1 MYGRGSCVLGR
12 RDAADHEG
20 ADHESGGHGGA
31 RRRPVRSGTAAGCA
45 LAALAGLLLSG
56 CSSGSGTGE
65 EGAGGGGGAVGQRP
79 KSVTPYWVDP
89 DGNAARQA
97 EAYRKEGKAEQASL
111 MRKIAKQPVAEWIG
125 TEDPEGQTRKVTTAA
140 SKAGRD
146 ALLVL
151 YNLPHRDCGQY
162 SKGGAPDAGAYRD
175 WLARVMKGI
184 GKRSATV
191 IVEPDAIPHVL
202 MEGCTPAEFTDERY
216 QLLNEA
222 VGKLQSLP
230 DVRVYLDAGNP
241 DWVRDP
247 GALVEPMKRAGIET
261 ADGFS
266 LNVSNYQTTASNK
279 AYGKKFSPMVGNK
292 PFVIDTSR
300 NGNGPVAGAAG
311 GDEEAWCNPKGRALG
326 AAPTTK
332 TGDEIVD
339 GYLWIKR
346 PGESDG
352 ECKGGPKA
360 GEWWPSYALGLARN
374 QR

>member
-1 MYGRGSCVLGR
+1 MYGRGSYVLRGGPGGR
-12 RDAADHEG
+12 G
-20 ADHESGGHGGA
+20 ESGGHRG
-31 RRRPVRSGTAAGCA
+31 PVRSGAAASCA
-45 LAALAGLLLSG
+45 LTLAAVLLGG
-56 CSSGSGTGE
+56 CSSDSGTDDDG
-65 EGAGGGGGAVGQRP
+65 GSGGGGGGIAQRP

-89 DGNAARQA
+89 DSNAARQA
-97 EAYRKEGKAEQASL
+97 ASYAKDGKDRQAAL
-111 MRKIAKQPVAEWIG
+111 MRKIARQPVAEWIG
-125 TEDPEGQTRKVTTAA
+125 TDDPAGQARKVTTAA
-140 SKAGRD
+140 AKADRD

-162 SKGGAPDAGAYRD
+162 SKGGAADAGAYRD
-175 WLARVMKGI
+175 WVADVMKGI
-184 GKRSATV
+184 GKRPATV

-202 MEGCTPAEFTDERY
+202 MKGCTPAKYTDERY
-216 QLLNEA
+216 QLLNET
-222 VGKLQSLP
+222 VGRLQSLP

-266 LNVSNYQTTASNK
+266 LNVSNYQTTASNT

-300 NGNGPVAGAAG
+300 NGNGPVEGAGA
-311 GDEEAWCNPKGRALG
+311 DEEAWCNPKGRALG
-326 AAPTTK
+326 EPPTTK
-332 TGDEIVD
+332 TSDQIVD

-360 GEWWPSYALGLARN
+360 GQWWPQYALSLAGN
-374 QR
+374 

>member
-1 MYGRGSCVLGR
+1 MYGRGSYVLGGGPGDR
-12 RDAADHEG
+12 GEG
-20 ADHESGGHGGA
+20 G
-31 RRRPVRSGTAAGCA
+31 RRRPVRSGVAAGCV
-45 LAALAGLLLSG
+45 LALAGLLLGG
-56 CSSGSGTGE
+56 CSSDSGTGDDGDGGS
-65 EGAGGGGGAVGQRP
+65 GAGAVAQRP

-89 DGNAARQA
+89 SGNAARQA
-97 EAYRKEGKAEQASL
+97 EAYGKDGKKRQASQ
-111 MRKIAKQPVAEWIG
+111 MRKIARQPVAEWIG
-125 TEDPEGQTRKVTTAA
+125 TDDPEGQTRKVTTAA
-140 SKAGRD
+140 AKAGRD

-162 SKGGAPDAGAYRD
+162 SKGGAADADAYRD
-175 WLARVMKGI
+175 WLAAVVKGV
-184 GKRSATV
+184 GKRPATV

-202 MEGCTPAEFTDERY
+202 MEGCTPAKYADERY

-247 GALVEPMKRAGIET
+247 GALVEPMKRAGIKT

-300 NGNGPVAGAAG
+300 NGNGPVEGAGA
-311 GDEEAWCNPKGRALG
+311 DEEAWCNPKGRALG
-326 AAPTTK
+326 EAPTTK
-332 TGDEIVD
+332 TGDQIVD

-360 GEWWPSYALGLARN
+360 GQWWPEYALSLAGN
-374 QR
+374 